1 MNISNVICSVIN
13 GKVIYIISGID
24 SNNVAISI
32 TREATPRKLTRTER
46 RGILQNVEAIFIK
59 NVDPQLYR
67 ILKNDKEL
75 NGDIV
80 YDYLQQ
86 VQRVSDEHYTNK
98 IGMPS
103 VTDMNISYNLENLN
117 NAQMTRAQKRLLKRI
132 AKNASKIGLAEYTKP
147 KSRIKEFFDKIGQ
160 KLLTSGEKSE
170 TEYNRDDE
178 IFSTYKDLSNEP
190 EFDLEQFCK
199 DMNLT
204 EEERKMFENYEMVKR
219 GQRDFQK
226 GIKTEPNK
234 TNNSKGEV
242 QQQPEREKEE
252 SR

>member
-13 GKVIYIISGID
+13 GKVIYTISGID

-132 AKNASKIGLAEYTKP
+132 AKNDSRIGLAEYIKP

-190 EFDLEQFCK
+190 EFDFEQFCK

-204 EEERKMFENYEMVKR
+204 EEERKMFENYETVKR
-219 GQRDFQK
+219 GQRNFQK

-234 TNNSKGEV
+234 TNSSKGEV
-242 QQQPEREKEE
+242 QQQPEKEKEE

>member
-1 MNISNVICSVIN
+1 M
-13 GKVIYIISGID
+13 KII
-24 SNNVAISI
+24 
-32 TREATPRKLTRTER
+32 
-46 RGILQNVEAIFIK
+46 
-59 NVDPQLYR
+59 
-67 ILKNDKEL
+67 
-75 NGDIV
+75 
-80 YDYLQQ
+80 
-86 VQRVSDEHYTNK
+86 
-98 IGMPS
+98 
-103 VTDMNISYNLENLN
+103 YNLEKLN
-117 NAQMTRAQKRLLKRI
+117 SSNINMLQKKLLKKI

-178 IFSTYKDLSNEP
+178 IFSAYKDLSNEP

-204 EEERKMFENYEMVKR
+204 EEERKMFENYEAVKR
-219 GQRDFQK
+219 GQRNFQK

-234 TNNSKGEV
+234 TNSSKGEV
-242 QQQPEREKEE
+242 QQQPEIEKEE